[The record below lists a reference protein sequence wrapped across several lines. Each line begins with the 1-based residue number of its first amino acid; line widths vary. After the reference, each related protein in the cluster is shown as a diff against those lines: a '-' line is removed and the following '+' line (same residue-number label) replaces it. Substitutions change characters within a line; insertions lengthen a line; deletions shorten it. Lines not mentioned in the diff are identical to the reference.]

1 VNPEVLEKL
10 LQEAQKES
18 SSQSHSPLFL
28 LAETPLP
35 SGHNEFVTLI
45 PNESSTLIISSTQ
58 LGNHQKDIY
67 GEIVDGSN
75 DPSTSFIVQMEEHS
89 CSSINSPITII
100 TPPTFAPSSSMM
112 YKNNSSKIKQD
123 VSMLMNT
130 NTKSCLQECAECAKN
145 RQEINKLLEIQLE
158 QQRQI
163 LMLRKQNEDNLLSR
177 SPQLLSSSHS
187 LSHVSNEDSKA
198 PSSSSST
205 EPSTPPAL
213 ANRRRQSNSSLGFNH
228 STYSGIENSQGGNC
242 ENNNAEYGG
251 FLASNTI
258 NKAYGG
264 QSNDWMKYFS
274 SRPQINP
281 PK

>member
-18 SSQSHSPLFL
+18 SSKPNSPLFL
-28 LAETPLP
+28 MAEAPLP
-35 SGHNEFVTLI
+35 SGHNEYVTI
-45 PNESSTLIISSTQ
+45 NPNESSTLIISSTQ
-58 LGNHQKDIY
+58 LSNRQRD
-67 GEIVDGSN
+67 GELIDVSN
-75 DPSTSFIVQMEEHS
+75 DASTSLIVQMEEHS

-100 TPPTFAPSSSMM
+100 TPPTYAPPNIN
-112 YKNNSSKIKQD
+112 YKNSSCQYKQD
-123 VSMLMNT
+123 VSMIMNT
-130 NTKSCLQECAECAKN
+130 SSLSECTNCAKN

-163 LMLRKQNEDNLLSR
+163 LMLRKQNEDKLLSR
-177 SPQLLSSSHS
+177 TPQLLSSSQS
-187 LSHVSNEDSKA
+187 FSHASNEDSKV

-213 ANRRRQSNSSLGFNH
+213 ASSFRRRQSNSSIGFNN
-228 STYSGIENSQGGNC
+228 SSYGGAENNQNDNYENSSTS
-242 ENNNAEYGG
+242 AEYGG

-258 NKAYGG
+258 SKAYGG